1 MLSIVL
7 DLRRPETGQ
16 PMPFDLATP
25 DQEFVDRQVVALA
38 GVIEVQKST
47 AHRGDNFRLSPDHP
61 PFGIRGGK
69 IRDGQHTTVGSKDA
83 TELGTVH
90 FGHSTLTHDQDLGA
104 L

>member
-25 DQEFVDRQVVALA
+25 DQELVDRQIVALA
-38 GVIEVQKST
+38 GVIEAQKST

-61 PFGIRGGK
+61 PFGIR
-69 IRDGQHTTVGSKDA
+69 DGQHTTVGSKDA
-83 TELGTVH
+83 TKPGTVH